1 MLPLLW
7 VSSLHSSKHIALSS
21 ANSKLLIVNAFAVA
35 NINIAAVFGTS
46 QLMCWTLAER
56 KLMCGL
62 YKPPSCLCTGSK
74 GVNSF

>member
-7 VSSLHSSKHIALSS
+7 VSSLHSSKHIALFS